1 MERIALIVFC
11 VLVVIGMIAAEL
23 LFCRDPK
30 KKEPYSDDKVS
41 DDKKD

>member
-11 VLVVIGMIAAEL
+11 VLVVLGMIAAEL

-30 KKEPYSDDKVS
+30 TKEPHSDDKVNE
-41 DDKKD
+41 DKKD